1 MGLLSRIR
9 NRLAPRPPVSAPLG
23 NQLPPDLDTLWA
35 ELPEQVDAYMKK
47 IGSSIVSSWE
57 VGAAETS
64 RRLIG
69 RPDEKRLIER
79 FSDAL
84 VPTLAPYQ
92 ALHKQVP
99 SVMQAALKAV
109 KSQKNLNAAVP
120 DLLKLV
126 EGLGEQAAEGW
137 LKTVDY
143 LEPLLALTHA
153 PTQSTQALKAGDA
166 EFKAS
171 ALRHA
176 QILQSRLEALPK
188 ANSLFTGI
196 CDAFEAYQIGMSRDL
211 EIHLDK
217 QTRIL
222 MKELR

>member
-1 MGLLSRIR
+1 MGILSRIR
-9 NRLAPRPPVSAPLG
+9 NRLAPRPTATPLG
-23 NQLPPDLDTLWA
+23 HHLPPDLENIWA

-57 VGAAETS
+57 VGAAETA

-99 SVMQAALKAV
+99 SVMQTALKTV
-109 KSQKNLNAAVP
+109 KSNKSLDAAIP
-120 DLLKLV
+120 ELLKLV
-126 EGLGEQAAEGW
+126 EGLGDQAAEGW

-143 LEPLLALTHA
+143 LEPLLALTHVPA
-153 PTQSTQALKAGDA
+153 QSTMALKAGEA
-166 EFKAS
+166 EFKTS

-176 QILQSRLEALPK
+176 QVLQNRLEALPQ
-188 ANSLFTGI
+188 ASSLFSGI
-196 CDAFEAYQIGMSRDL
+196 CDAFEAYQIGMCRDL

-217 QTRIL
+217 QTRLLI
-222 MKELR
+222 KELR

>member
-1 MGLLSRIR
+1 MGLLSRLR
-9 NRLAPRPPVSAPLG
+9 HRLAPRPPVSAPLG
-23 NQLPPDLDTLWA
+23 NQLPAELDTVWA

-57 VGAAETS
+57 VGAAETA

-99 SVMQAALKAV
+99 SVMQSALKVIKA
-109 KSQKNLNAAVP
+109 QKTLDAAVP
-120 DLLKLV
+120 ELLKLI
-126 EGLGEQAAEGW
+126 EGLGDQAAEGW

-143 LEPLLALTHA
+143 LEPLLAMAHH
-153 PTQSTQALKAGDA
+153 PEQSTQALKAGEA
-166 EFKAS
+166 EFKSS

-176 QILQSRLEALPK
+176 QVLQSRLAALPK
-188 ANSLFTGI
+188 ANSLFAGI

-217 QTRIL
+217 QTRLLI
-222 MKELR
+222 KELR